1 MTSRSGTGRR
11 GPLGDCSRG
20 RAMARVGLLGFAAL
34 GVVATVVTAATGMIA
49 CEPEE
54 YAFEGYCCGFCPA
67 GHFVSGLCSQNH
79 SIGECKPCRPGTFMA
94 YPSGEA
100 SCSPCSPCRPDQEVV
115 ANCTLTSNT
124 RCQCRPGHFYCDSE
138 DCVENCFRCSRCP
151 KDKVTRRPCTPT
163 RNTECA
169 DPTTGWWPLGLL
181 AIPIV
186 LILLIVCYCKS
197 RGRSLGQPCWRA
209 KGLAGLPSPV
219 PGILRSLAR
228 IFKRESSE
236 PGSHALRPLE
246 PTEALLSVETKGSEL
261 GPGRED
267 TLLVMEE
274 ETSASA
280 PEAGPCPAPT
290 GPGGSPE
297 PQAAA
302 SGMGPTGP
310 GQAPLPDPAAQ
321 GAGNQ
326 TKATASLQE
335 LEQEYAEQYVLM
347 DTSSAG
353 ISACYYHFTC
363 EVPRD
368 KWNMLMRFV
377 GLQENEIDNCEEEK
391 PKNVVEQ
398 RYRMLALWR
407 ERQGGRASVFRL
419 LAALQK
425 LQADMPLQN
434 TLNKLVAEGILGKRH
449 GGDTPHAAS

>member
-1 MTSRSGTGRR
+1 
-11 GPLGDCSRG
+11 
-20 RAMARVGLLGFAAL
+20 MARAGLLRFAAL
-34 GVVATVVTAATGMIA
+34 VALATVATVATGMIV
-49 CEPEE
+49 CEPDE
-54 YAFEGYCCGFCPA
+54 YLSEDHCCRFCPA

-79 SIGECKPCRPGTFMA
+79 SIGECEPCRPGTFMA

-115 ANCTLTSNT
+115 ANCALTSNT

-169 DPTTGWWPLGLL
+169 DPSTGWWPLGLL

-186 LILLIVCYCKS
+186 LISLILCYCKS
-197 RGRSLGQPCWRA
+197 RGWSLGQPCWAA

-219 PGILRSLAR
+219 PGVLRSLAR

-236 PGSHALRPLE
+236 PGGHALGPLE
-246 PTEALLSVETKGSEL
+246 PTEALLSAETKGSEL

-267 TLLVMEE
+267 VLLVMEE

-280 PEAGPCPAPT
+280 PRAGPCPAPT

-302 SGMGPTGP
+302 PGP
-310 GQAPLPDPAAQ
+310 GQAPRLDP
-321 GAGNQ
+321 GARNQ
-326 TKATASLQE
+326 TKAAASLEE
-335 LEQEYAEQYVLM
+335 LEQEYAEQYVLT
-347 DTSSAG
+347 DTSGPG
-353 ISACYYHFTC
+353 ICRCYYHFAC
-363 EVPRD
+363 EVPGDR
-368 KWNMLMRFV
+368 WNMLMRFV
-377 GLQENEIDNCEEEK
+377 GLQENEIGNCEEEN
-391 PKNVVEQ
+391 PRNVVEQ
-398 RYRMLALWR
+398 RYRMLVLWR
-407 ERQGGRASVFRL
+407 DRQGSRATVFRL
-419 LAALQK
+419 MAALQK

-434 TLNKLVAEGILGKRH
+434 ILNKLVADGILEKRH
-449 GGDTPHAAS
+449 GGDTPPAAS